1 MELQTTERYARLVED
16 AWRAALPT
24 DSEIRSARRGLHG
37 KALLIGLIVA
47 GSYFVLV
54 LSDATAVL
62 RIAAAAVLT
71 FRAGGHGDRGDARRQ
86 PWVVLTASLVEPQPG
101 LHVRRARR
109 ELVVV
114 ADPAQPVCTT
124 ATPNVV
130 GFDADLELAPWARLA
145 PGQPW
150 HPRYR
155 WQHLYI
161 WPLYGFLTI
170 KNLLVSDFLSLRTGR
185 IGEQRIQ
192 RRVTARVLAQVTLG
206 KLAHVT
212 WAVVVPLLF
221 NPWQTVLAFYAI
233 CSWVVGFVLAVIFQL
248 AHCVESAE
256 LCEPDTPRRGENH
269 AAHQLRTTADIA
281 PTPGVGPVFHW
292 LAGGLDYQ
300 IEHHLAPGLPHTIYP
315 QVARRFRAGCARA
328 GVVYH
333 LHRGLGAALASHWR
347 QLRVMGRP
355 VGPSAV
361 SKSIAGSHG

>member
-24 DSEIRSARRGLHG
+24 DSEIRSARRRLHG

-71 FRAGGHGDRGDARRQ
+71 FGLVATGTGVMHDANHGSFSRHRWLNRSLAYTSDA
-86 PWVVLTASLVEPQPG
+86 LGASSWLWRIQHNQ
-101 LHVRRARR
+101 LHHGN
-109 ELVVV
+109 
-114 ADPAQPVCTT
+114 T
-124 ATPNVV
+124 NVV

-155 WQHLYI
+155 WQHFYI

-185 IGEQRIQ
+185 IGEQSIQ

>member
-24 DSEIRSARRGLHG
+24 DSEIRSARRRLHG

-71 FRAGGHGDRGDARRQ
+71 FGLVATGTGVMHDANHGSFSRHRWLNRSLAYTSDA
-86 PWVVLTASLVEPQPG
+86 LGASSWLWRIQHNQ
-101 LHVRRARR
+101 LHHGN
-109 ELVVV
+109 
-114 ADPAQPVCTT
+114 T
-124 ATPNVV
+124 NVV
-130 GFDADLELAPWARLA
+130 GFDAYLELAPWARLA

-185 IGEQRIQ
+185 IGEQSIQ

-206 KLAHVT
+206 KLAHVA